1 MRTKI
6 SPDDMRAYID
16 AATKEGL
23 DVGVRDLAYALLNR
37 VFEKPV
43 YSFKTVFSNDST
55 KTFQSYRTSRK
66 AAFTEEYIDKH
77 FTMEEKIAIDDD
89 EEVTEREDVAGANLT
104 FDEIKAGLEEDLQ
117 SLISLR
123 DAKDAEGLPM
133 LEPKDMASVVGRI
146 ADIRTKLVEKF
157 GSTEKK
163 VEHRVVVNQKY
174 NSICEYCGHEI
185 AVAHK

>member
-43 YSFKTVFSNDST
+43 YSFKTVFANDST

-77 FTMEEKIAIDDD
+77 FTMEEKISIDD
-89 EEVTEREDVAGANLT
+89 EEVMEREDVAGANLT

-163 VEHRVVVNQKY
+163 V
-174 NSICEYCGHEI
+174 
-185 AVAHK
+185 

>member
-1 MRTKI
+1 MRNKI
-6 SPDDMRAYID
+6 SPDDMKYYID
-16 AATKEGL
+16 AASSEGL
-23 DVGVRDLAYALLNR
+23 EVGVRDLAYALLNR

-43 YSFKTVFSNDST
+43 YSFKTIFAGDNSKN
-55 KTFQSYRTSRK
+55 FQSYKTSRK
-66 AAFTEEYIDKH
+66 VLFTEEYIDKH
-77 FTMEEKIAIDDD
+77 FPMENQVVIAD
-89 EEVTEREDVAGANLT
+89 EEEAQDKEDMNGTNLT

-123 DAKDAEGLPM
+123 DAKDDKGNPT

-163 VEHRVVVNQKY
+163 VEQRVVVNQKF